1 MAILPNPLLKQQQA
15 ALPTPVNPSPA
26 AAAMLQQR
34 QAVASAA
41 PRVPPA
47 NPALQAQQR
56 TVAVGEPR
64 RPVVANPDTGNAVVG
79 RPRVPVA
86 VSPARPVR
94 DPLAAVNPVDQQIR
108 QRQAIE
114 SAKLGRPR
122 GLATNIPIPR

>member
-1 MAILPNPLLKQQQA
+1 MADNPLLKQQRA
-15 ALPTPVNPSPA
+15 ALATPVNPSPA
-26 AAAMLQQR
+26 AAAMLAQK
-34 QAVASAA
+34 QALAA
-41 PRVPPA
+41 PRA

>member
-26 AAAMLQQR
+26 AAAMLAQK
-34 QAVASAA
+34 QALGDR